1 MANSLEL
8 RVPFLDKEVFKVAST
23 IPTPLRVNKYNTKYA
38 MRKAAARHLPD
49 EVAEKPKLGFPVP
62 TRVWL
67 RDEHYYHVVKDMIT
81 SPTAE
86 KFFNTE
92 LLLEYLDEHF
102 EEREDHSRKIW
113 TVYVFLVWYQ
123 IYFGA
128 VAPEDLAPAE
138 RPAPKQAPKAEAE
151 AETEEKKPEDAAEE
165 KPAEEGEAAE
175 EAEGSGDEDSAEGT
189 KVFTPVKE
197 KAVPAEP
204 VPEPESEPEKPA
216 EPEFEEIFSSSGKPH
231 ASRVNIEEEDTP
243 PISFT
248 DDIDPED
255 FFASLKDKLREN
267 IETEDEENSGQ

>member
-1 MANSLEL
+1 MSMANSLEL
-8 RVPFLDKEVFKVAST
+8 RVPFLDKEVFKVASSL
-23 IPTPLRVNKYNTKYA
+23 PTPLRVNKYNTKYA
-38 MRKAAARHLPD
+38 MRKAAARHLPE

-67 RDEHYYHVVKDMIT
+67 RDEHYYHVVKDMFT

-92 LLLEYLDEHF
+92 LLLQYLDEHF
-102 EEREDHSRKIW
+102 DEKEDNSRKIW
-113 TVYVFLVWYQ
+113 TIYVFLVWYQ

-138 RPAPKQAPKAEAE
+138 RSAPIEPVEEAQA
-151 AETEEKKPEDAAEE
+151 EDQADV
-165 KPAEEGEAAE
+165 EGEELPE
-175 EAEGSGDEDSAEGT
+175 EEVNAGGT
-189 KVFTPVKE
+189 KVFAPVKGDDLPDELPLPDQKE
-197 KAVPAEP
+197 KKEEDVIEP
-204 VPEPESEPEKPA
+204 VPA
-216 EPEFEEIFSSSGKPH
+216 YEEIYSSSDNPT
-231 ASRVNIEEEDTP
+231 SRRVKLEAESK

-267 IETEDEENSGQ
+267 IEDE